1 MKAIIFDWDLTL
13 WNSWDLHLRR
23 LRRTADALGL
33 PRPGQDAGAREFH
46 RPFFQHLCW
55 FFKMD
60 QKRVVDT
67 YMCFYQEDVTWAGRL
82 YPQAADTLVALKD
95 RGYLLGLFSDKRRS
109 FGQLELDQSGIG
121 DMLDYVMFLEDGRP
135 YKPDPEGLIQV
146 LSALGVPAEEA
157 MYVGDA
163 SQDVEC
169 AHRAGVASGA
179 ALWGSVDRDE
189 LLRRQPSYRWERMDR
204 ILDSL

>member
-13 WNSWDLHLRR
+13 WNSWDLHLRL

-33 PRPGQDAGAREFH
+33 PRPGQDAVAREFH
-46 RPFFQHLCW
+46 RPFFQHLGW

-67 YMCFYQEDVTWAGRL
+67 YMSFYQEDVTWAGRL
-82 YPQAADTLVALKD
+82 YPQAADTLGALKD
-95 RGYLLGLFSDKRRS
+95 RGYRLGLFSDKRRS
-109 FGQLELDQSGIG
+109 FGQAELDQSGIG
-121 DMLDYVMFLEDGRP
+121 EMLDYVMFLEDGRP
-135 YKPDPEGLIQV
+135 YKPDPEGLLQV
-146 LSALGVPAEEA
+146 LSALGGPAEEA
-157 MYVGDA
+157 LYVGDA
-163 SQDVEC
+163 SHDVEC

-179 ALWGSVDRDE
+179 ALWGSVDRVE
-189 LLRRQPSYRWERMDR
+189 LLRRQPSYRWECMDR

>member
-13 WNSWDLHLRR
+13 WNSWDLHLR
-23 LRRTADALGL
+23 LLSRTADALGL
-33 PRPGQDAGAREFH
+33 PRPSRDAVAREFH

-67 YMCFYQEDVTWAGRL
+67 YMSFYQEDVTWAGRL
-82 YPQAADTLVALKD
+82 YPKAADTLGALKD

-121 DMLDYVMFLEDGRP
+121 EMLDYVMFLEDGRP

-146 LSALGVPAEEA
+146 VSALGVAAEEA

-189 LLRRQPSYRWERMDR
+189 LLSRQPSYRWERMDR

>member
-13 WNSWDLHLRR
+13 WNSWDLHLR
-23 LRRTADALGL
+23 LLHRTADALGL
-33 PRPGQDAGAREFH
+33 PRPGQDAVAREFH
-46 RPFFQHLCW
+46 RPFFQHLGW

-67 YMCFYQEDVTWAGRL
+67 YMSFYQEDVTWAGRL
-82 YPQAADTLVALKD
+82 YPKAADTLGALKD
-95 RGYLLGLFSDKRRS
+95 RGYRLGLFSDKRRS
-109 FGQLELDQSGIG
+109 FGQSELDQSGIG
-121 DMLDYVMFLEDGRP
+121 EILDYVMFLEDGRP
-135 YKPDPEGLIQV
+135 YKPDPEGLLQV
-146 LSALGVPAEEA
+146 LSALGVPAEQA

-163 SQDVEC
+163 AQDVEC

-179 ALWGSVDRDE
+179 ALWGSVDRVE